1 MRVHANAKLGPAGR
15 LALVLLIERG
25 CSLRTAAAESAVSVA
40 TAHRWWHRWV
50 QADAAA
56 RASGRWAADRS
67 SRPHRCPRELSRL
80 EQQRICDA
88 RRRTNLG
95 PGRLAGLLG
104 RARSTIWKV
113 LHRHGLSRRPR
124 GQRQTFKRFEW
135 SQPGALLHMDVKRL
149 ARFDTPGH
157 WATGGQRSEPIRTRG
172 AGWVYLHVVIDDHSR
187 YLYVEQ
193 HDREDVETNAGTLER
208 AIAHFAELGL
218 HAPQAVMTDYAFVYT
233 RSTRFRHLLAST
245 GARHITPP
253 PYTPRWNG
261 KAERVI
267 RTLQDEWAYAH
278 RWKNSEQ
285 RAKALRSFVRYYHRR
300 RPHSSLGDRP
310 PISRVHNLLGQDS

>member
-15 LALVLLIERG
+15 LALVRLIGEG
-25 CSLRTAAAESAVSVA
+25 ACLRAAARASSVSVA
-40 TAHRWWHRWV
+40 TAHRWWHRWL
-50 QADAAA
+50 AASDAERRSGAWA
-56 RASGRWAADRS
+56 RDRS
-67 SRPHRCPRELSRL
+67 SRPRRSPRMLAAG
-80 EQQRICDA
+80 EQQRIAQA
-88 RRRTNLG
+88 RAPTNLG

-104 RARSTIWKV
+104 RSRSTIHKV
-113 LHRHGLSRRPR
+113 LARHGLSRRRRAP
-124 GQRQTFKRFEW
+124 RQTFKRYEW
-135 SQPGALLHMDVKRL
+135 SEPGALLHMDVKRL
-149 ARFDTPGH
+149 ARFERPGH
-157 WATGGQRSEPIRTRG
+157 WAMGRAEQHKTRG

-193 HDREDVETNAGTLER
+193 HGREDADTNADCLAR
-208 AIAHFAELGL
+208 ALGHFAELGL
-218 HAPQAVMTDYAFVYT
+218 PSPQAVMTDNALVYT
-233 RSTRFRHLLAST
+233 RSRRFAELLGRI

-278 RWKNSEQ
+278 RWQNSQQ
-285 RAKALRSFVRYYHRR
+285 RAKALRSFVRYYNRR

-310 PISRVHNLLGQDS
+310 PISRVHSVPGSDS